1 MATVT
6 RERELLRELV
16 ALVRGE
22 CPSLLNEDS
31 GGDVRLSMAID
42 DALAAPPAEDARDY
56 VAELRECH
64 ELLTSC
70 VGGVDPDE
78 HPGLVARINVVL
90 GGCDVA
96 GVCPAPVDPVPGSV
110 DYWREVAARLGAEVK
125 LMADALKGTTEQR
138 DDALAKLTTAQA
150 PPASDPPGLDVQGIA
165 AIAWKC
171 IKECKGY
178 DMPPVMCPAH
188 QAEAKALARQSDPPG
203 LLALVREY
211 QALINGYGDG
221 EQKLQ
226 ELDDRLAV
234 VQEQLLA
241 YPLPASPQAE
251 TTKGDE

>member
-6 RERELLRELV
+6 REQLQSIEWAGDAIPL
-16 ALVRGE
+16 
-22 CPSLLNEDS
+22 CPVCERYKSEGHRPDCWL
-31 GGDVRLSMAID
+31 AA
-42 DALAAPPAEDARDY
+42 ALAAPPAEDARDY

-78 HPGLVARINVVL
+78 HPDLVARINVVL

-150 PPASDPPGLDVQGIA
+150 PPVGPAGAGGRTAWMAHRAS
-165 AIAWKC
+165 
-171 IKECKGY
+171 
-178 DMPPVMCPAH
+178 
-188 QAEAKALARQSDPPG
+188 
-203 LLALVREY
+203 
-211 QALINGYGDG
+211 
-221 EQKLQ
+221 
-226 ELDDRLAV
+226 
-234 VQEQLLA
+234 
-241 YPLPASPQAE
+241 AS
-251 TTKGDE
+251 

>member
-78 HPGLVARINVVL
+78 HPDLVARINVIL

-138 DDALAKLTTAQA
+138 DDALAKLTTSQA
-150 PPASDPPGLDVQGIA
+150 PPASDPPGLVALVKEWADASEAFNSGSDWSMCGREAERGRLYAAEERLLA
-165 AIAWKC
+165 AI
-171 IKECKGY
+171 
-178 DMPPVMCPAH
+178 
-188 QAEAKALARQSDPPG
+188 
-203 LLALVREY
+203 
-211 QALINGYGDG
+211 
-221 EQKLQ
+221 
-226 ELDDRLAV
+226 
-234 VQEQLLA
+234 
-241 YPLPASPQAE
+241 LPASPQAQKTPHPLDWCDGSGAQCDGCPACKPPQAE
-251 TTKGDE
+251 MMPTEGGQ

>member
-6 RERELLRELV
+6 PEQMKKALSSLSALEGMASGYCELQDGFDTSKGIAEN
-16 ALVRGE
+16 VRQV
-22 CPSLLNEDS
+22 L
-31 GGDVRLSMAID
+31 A
-42 DALAAPPAEDARDY
+42 ALAAPPAEDARDY

-150 PPASDPPGLDVQGIA
+150 PPASDPPGLVKLRDEMAKVRARTSFLPGAPYTLLAGLLQSIERIA
-165 AIAWKC
+165 
-171 IKECKGY
+171 
-178 DMPPVMCPAH
+178 DR
-188 QAEAKALARQSDPPG
+188 ALA
-203 LLALVREY
+203 
-211 QALINGYGDG
+211 
-221 EQKLQ
+221 
-226 ELDDRLAV
+226 
-234 VQEQLLA
+234 A

-251 TTKGDE
+251 TAKGDE

>member
-1 MATVT
+1 MATMT
-6 RERELLRELV
+6 REQKAEAVATWERVSADESWISPHQHIEDLIAAGEELL
-16 ALVRGE
+16 A
-22 CPSLLNEDS
+22 
-31 GGDVRLSMAID
+31 AQ
-42 DALAAPPAEDARDY
+42 APPASDPPATPQEDARDY

-78 HPGLVARINVVL
+78 HPELVARINVVL

-138 DDALAKLTTAQA
+138 DDALAKLKAQA
-150 PPASDPPGLDVQGIA
+150 PPASAPPGLV
-165 AIAWKC
+165 
-171 IKECKGY
+171 
-178 DMPPVMCPAH
+178 
-188 QAEAKALARQSDPPG
+188 
-203 LLALVREY
+203 ALVREY

-221 EQKLQ
+221 DQNLQ

-241 YPLPASPQAE
+241 YPLPASPRAE